1 MDIYAKI
8 NKLKEI
14 LKDLQPGII
23 AVSGGLDSTVLAK
36 FIMWCNFDFKGVFF
50 TGNHITNYEYKWAKS
65 IFKDIG
71 LDYDEFEINLLN
83 LKEIKKNKKH
93 RCYVCKKYLF
103 STIRENA
110 GNRTIIEG
118 SHVDDQKEYRPGMD
132 AIKELGVVSPYKLVG
147 MTKKDISIL
156 GRELGLPIDRFPTRP
171 CLLTRFPYNS
181 KVDPKI
187 LGAINM
193 AESYIL
199 GLGLKNFRIRTI
211 NRGFK
216 LHVLNREKDVFL
228 RMQDKI
234 ISKLKMFNI
243 NITEIVFKEK
253 LSGFFDR

>member
-1 MDIYAKI
+1 MDIYTKI

-14 LKDLQPGII
+14 LKGLQPGII

-36 FIMWCNFDFKGVFF
+36 FITLCNFDFKGVFF
-50 TGNHITNYEYKWAKS
+50 KGNHITNYEHKWAKR

-71 LDYDEFEINLLN
+71 LDYTEFEINLLN
-83 LKEIKKNKKH
+83 LKEIKENKKN
-93 RCYVCKKYLF
+93 RCYICKNYLF

-118 SHVDDQKEYRPGMD
+118 SHVDDQKEFRPGMD
-132 AIKELGVVSPYKLVG
+132 AMKELGVVSPYELVD

-156 GRELGLPIDRFPTRP
+156 GRELGLPVDRFPTRP
-171 CLLTRFPYNS
+171 CLLTRFPYNL
-181 KVDPKI
+181 KIDPNI
-187 LGAINM
+187 LASINI

-199 GLGLKNFRIRTI
+199 ELGFKNFRIRRI
-211 NRGFK
+211 NREFK
-216 LHVLNREKDVFL
+216 LHVLNRDKDVFL
-228 RMQDKI
+228 RIQDKI

-243 NITEIVFKEK
+243 NITEIVFKER